1 MYVIGVVGV
10 TMVGNVPLN
19 ERLAAEAGVPS
30 ARAVAVRADL
40 EDRWN
45 ILNLVR
51 TGAGTGSLTLATV
64 ALGASVRL
72 QGRRNRRSRETRGTL
87 YPGDST
93 G

>member
-30 ARAVAVRADL
+30 ARAVAVRAAF

-45 ILNLVR
+45 EFNLLR
-51 TGAGTGSLTLATV
+51 TGAGTGSLTTM
-64 ALGASVRL
+64 ALDASVRL

-87 YPGDST
+87 YSGDST